1 MVVGVN
7 SLLTLDEL
15 CSATDGRL
23 WNPAV
28 GSTNFSFTDVA
39 TDSRN
44 VSEHTLFVPLIGEN
58 QDGHAYIQQAF
69 ERGASAVLAA
79 EVSSEKFGQVYDSL
93 SEKGLVVIL
102 VKNTLTALQKA
113 AARYVEKFPELIRIG
128 ITGSNGKTTTKELA
142 KNVVGARYNV
152 IATEGNFNSETGLPL
167 SVFRIRPEHQAGIF
181 EMGMNRVDEI
191 GELAAVLKPRY
202 AIITNVGT
210 AHIGILGSREAIA
223 TEKKK
228 IFSFFDSSS
237 VGFVPEDDSFAEFLR
252 NVPAGTVKTF
262 GTASM
267 DEISEVKDL
276 GFAGTEFSLKNQ
288 KITLALNGSYNFK
301 NCLGVVALAEELGL
315 TAEEIK
321 AGVEKTVP
329 LFGRSA
335 VKHGKFTVVED
346 CYNANGDSME
356 AAVTYYGSMKVP
368 GKKVLVLG
376 DMFELGEH
384 SDSVHE
390 RMARCAKDS
399 GADTVVF
406 VGEAMTKACAAVGKG
421 DAFSAAGVNVLCC
434 PSADDAAVSSLSD
447 SLCALLEDGDLVL
460 VKGSRGMRLERI
472 TDRLEKEAG
481 V

>member
-1 MVVGVN
+1 MN

-15 CSATDGRL
+15 CSATEGKL
-23 WNPAV
+23 WNTAV
-28 GSTNFSFTDVA
+28 CSTNFSFTNVA

-44 VSEHTLFVPLIGEN
+44 VTEHTLFVPLIGEN

-69 ERGASAVLAA
+69 DKGASAVFAA
-79 EVSSEKFGQVYDSL
+79 EVSSDRFGPVYDKL
-93 SEKGLVVIL
+93 TEKGLFVII

-113 AARYVEKFPELIRIG
+113 AARYVEKFPELIKIG

-142 KNVVGARYNV
+142 KNVVGAKYNV

-167 SVFRIRPEHQAGIF
+167 SVFRIRRSHEAGIF

-223 TEKKK
+223 AEKKK
-228 IFSFFDSSS
+228 IFSFFDGAS
-237 VGFVPEDDSFAEFLR
+237 VGFVPEDDSFVEFLK
-252 NVPAGTVKTF
+252 NVTAGTVKTF
-262 GTASM
+262 GISSM
-267 DEISEVKDL
+267 NEISEVKDL
-276 GFAGTEFSLKNQ
+276 GFAGTEFALKNR
-288 KITLALNGSYNFK
+288 KITLSLNGSYNFK

-315 TAEEIK
+315 SPEEIK
-321 AGVEKTVP
+321 AGIEKTVP

-356 AAVTYYGSMKVP
+356 AAIGYYGSMQVP

-384 SDSVHE
+384 SDAVHKK
-390 RMARCAKDS
+390 MARCAKDS

-406 VGEAMTKACAAVGKG
+406 VGEAMTKAFNAVEKENS
-421 DAFSAAGVNVLCC
+421 FSAAGVNAMCC
-434 PSADDAAVSSLSD
+434 PSADDGAVSSLCD
-447 SLCALLEDGDLVL
+447 SLCALLEEGDLVL
-460 VKGSRGMRLERI
+460 VKGSRGMKLERI